1 MKKIFLIVFLLSTV
15 LGWTQ
20 TKSELFQ
27 SEKIRFYGLDFTF
40 AKFVVH
46 KKVPDSSI
54 LVHRYYKEWNDMYLD
69 DRKGFDMRRPLKKK
83 KVSYDTATYSIN
95 AQINPEDIIVY
106 EGSNLELKQI
116 RKYIKNYSDFSKN
129 GFGMVYI
136 VESMNSKDKYL
147 SAWLTF
153 FDLKTGDLLFAE
165 PIRVKAKGR
174 NFTLLWASAFD
185 ELYLESKN
193 SYKVWYKLYK

>member
-1 MKKIFLIVFLLSTV
+1 MKKIFLIVFLLSTI

-20 TKSELFQ
+20 VKSELFQ
-27 SEKIRFYGLDFTF
+27 SEKIIFYGLDFTY

-46 KKVPDSSI
+46 KKIPDSTE
-54 LVHRYYKEWNDMYLD
+54 LVHRYFSEWNYMYLD
-69 DRKGFDMRRPLKKK
+69 ERDGFDMRRPLKKK
-83 KVSYDTATYSIN
+83 LVLYDTVTYSIN
-95 AQINPEDIIVY
+95 AQINPDDVMVNEAT
-106 EGSNLELKQI
+106 NLELKQI
-116 RKYIKNYSDFSKN
+116 RKYIKNYSDFSKE
-129 GFGMVYI
+129 GYGMVYM
-136 VESMNSKDKYL
+136 VESLNAKDKYL

-153 FDLKTGDLLFAE
+153 FDLKTGELLFSE

-193 SYKVWYKLYK
+193 SYRVWYKMYK